1 MWRQVFNGFP
11 PAEIRL
17 CFRFDFVIEVCLEE
31 AEAVLAQ
38 NQGQPNPAARSGL
51 SRRADALFGPTV
63 MQVWVDEEGDEL
75 PGEFVAQF
83 LAPPYRRQ
91 PGCADYVD
99 KNLETPLMNLLR
111 RFAPDTFDNW
121 AIRCERMRDKA
132 LDIVRLRPELQQKQR
147 LAMDRARAE
156 DQIRY
161 AQLQTRIRSLQGIE
175 QADEERQFQL
185 EQAISE
191 ALHRGIHSPLIKV
204 DVAGVVFLTKK
215 PAPQM
220 PPGKGGFA

>member
-1 MWRQVFNGFP
+1 
-11 PAEIRL
+11 
-17 CFRFDFVIEVCLEE
+17 
-31 AEAVLAQ
+31 
-38 NQGQPNPAARSGL
+38 
-51 SRRADALFGPTV
+51 
-63 MQVWVDEEGDEL
+63 
-75 PGEFVAQF
+75 
-83 LAPPYRRQ
+83 
-91 PGCADYVD
+91 
-99 KNLETPLMNLLR
+99 MNLLR